1 MLPWVRNKQTKKAL
15 RHHFCRMKALK
26 ATRSAR
32 NQILCRVVWEAPLSA
47 SKTTPI
53 DQLFPKQPGD

>member
-1 MLPWVRNKQTKKAL
+1 
-15 RHHFCRMKALK
+15 MKALK

-32 NQILCRVVWEAPLSA
+32 NQILCRVVWEAPRSA

-53 DQLFPKQPGD
+53 DQLFPKQPGDQHLQIFEALTSEKDA